1 MLLVCAVYKIH
12 DSVLI
17 MKCPL
22 SLVVWFLRL
31 APQSPV
37 GVVNE
42 IEMFDSPSLTHF
54 TYHTLL
60 TLNMSEIVTMYTL
73 QNSKVTLLPTVC
85 STVRSALF

>member
-1 MLLVCAVYKIH
+1 M
-12 DSVLI
+12 

-37 GVVNE
+37 DVVNE

-54 TYHTLL
+54 YLSHVADPKHVRDCNDVHL
-60 TLNMSEIVTMYTL
+60 T
-73 QNSKVTLLPTVC
+73 K
-85 STVRSALF
+85 